1 LPQSVLDGAARTLRV
16 IYRETGEDLFGSPRS
31 LQLGTCSATR
41 KSSELAR
48 GVGYKSRF
56 GGLWT
61 DLEKAEELIAGKRAL
76 GWISDEESDLLSSW
90 VRDGFVIIPNAIPH
104 EVIDALDLEVEHI
117 WAGTSSYRCLVEYWE
132 NGIRTEQVAG
142 ADFKERAVKLLDLHG
157 VSDAA
162 RQIIF
167 SKKIERFL
175 TLLFERPALATQT
188 LYFRWGSRQEMHQDS
203 AFVKIS
209 SPMELVASWV
219 ALEDISPDSGEL
231 EFYVGSHR
239 LEDYLFEGSSKW
251 MPVGSNEY
259 RAYVDSLHSR
269 CAQRGL
275 ARERFLAKK
284 GDVLLWSADLVHG
297 GSSYV
302 SKGVTRKS
310 FVTHYCPISCSPI
323 YGIGLAETARH
334 RFSDSAHYTY
344 ALRG

>member
-1 LPQSVLDGAARTLRV
+1 MLD
-16 IYRETGEDLFGSPRS
+16 
-31 LQLGTCSATR
+31 Q
-41 KSSELAR
+41 
-48 GVGYKSRF
+48 
-56 GGLWT
+56 
-61 DLEKAEELIAGKRAL
+61 
-76 GWISDEESDLLSSW
+76 
-90 VRDGFVIIPNAIPH
+90 
-104 EVIDALDLEVEHI
+104 EVEQL
-117 WAGTSSYRCLVEYWE
+117 WAGDSSYRCLVEYWE

-142 ADFKERAVKLLDLHG
+142 PDFKERAVKLLDLHS
-157 VSDAA
+157 VSHAA

-175 TLLFERPALATQT
+175 TILFERPALATQT

-219 ALEDISPDSGEL
+219 ALEDISPNSGEL
-231 EFYVGSHR
+231 EFFVGSHR

-251 MPVGSNEY
+251 MPVGSSEY
-259 RAYVDSLHSR
+259 RAYVDSLHNR
-269 CAQRGL
+269 CSERGL

-302 SKGVTRKS
+302 SKGITRKS
-310 FVTHYCPISCSPI
+310 LVTHYCPISCSPI
-323 YGIGLAETARH
+323 YGIGLAETSRH

-344 ALRG
+344 AQRG